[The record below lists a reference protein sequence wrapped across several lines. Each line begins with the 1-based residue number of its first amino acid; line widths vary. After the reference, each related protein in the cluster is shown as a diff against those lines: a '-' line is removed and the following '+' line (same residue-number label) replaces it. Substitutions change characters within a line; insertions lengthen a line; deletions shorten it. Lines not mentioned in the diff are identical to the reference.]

1 MLHRYSM
8 GNRRDQGH
16 KGRLVRR
23 LKRPQ
28 GNTWHKDW
36 MCKSRL
42 RDVHEAFT
50 HDILQY
56 RGLPFPHTGTD
67 QTSVGPMRIEA

>member
-28 GNTWHKDW
+28 GNTWHKDGVG
-36 MCKSRL
+36 KARL
-42 RDVHEAFT
+42 CDVRETFT
-50 HDILQY
+50 PDVLEY

-67 QTSVGPMRIEA
+67 QTLVGPMRIEA